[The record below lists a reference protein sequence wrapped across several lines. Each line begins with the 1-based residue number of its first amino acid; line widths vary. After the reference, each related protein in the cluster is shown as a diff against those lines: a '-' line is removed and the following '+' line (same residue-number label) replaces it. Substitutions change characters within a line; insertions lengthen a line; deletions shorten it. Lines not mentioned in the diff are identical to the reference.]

1 MRYKRTILTVVVMTL
16 TTFAWAL
23 KKVTFAPQWTAQ
35 AQFAGYFVAKDMGFY
50 AEEGLDVN
58 IIYPSNSQS
67 SIELLKEGRCQF
79 TTLQLLDA
87 LCAKEYGINLVN
99 LLQTDQQSGLVLVG
113 YDGRNPAELKQ
124 GAKVGI
130 WNAGFSILGRIINQR
145 EKKNYQFIRF
155 TNNVSL
161 FMSGAIDATLAMSY
175 NELLQLR
182 QSNVNL
188 DGKTVFWFSKNGYDV
203 PEDGLYT
210 TRKYYTKNS
219 QVCKSFAKASKRGWE
234 WCRQHPD
241 EALEIVMKYVKENKI
256 LTNQVIQRLM
266 LQEIL
271 RLHTDPVTGKTLYTL
286 DKAKVEKAIG
296 WLLECGIIK
305 NQIHYKDI
313 TE

>member
-1 MRYKRTILTVVVMTL
+1 MGYKRTILTVVVMTL

-35 AQFAGYFVAKDMGFY
+35 AQFAGYFVAKDKGFY
-50 AEEGLDVN
+50 EEEGLDVN
-58 IIYPSNSQS
+58 IVYPSYSQS
-67 SIELLKEGRCQF
+67 SIKLLKEGRCQF
-79 TTLQLLDA
+79 TSLQLLDA
-87 LCAKEYGINLVN
+87 LCAKENGISLVN

-130 WNAGFSILGRIINQR
+130 WNAGFSILAKIMNQR

-182 QSNVNL
+182 QSNVRL
-188 DGKTVFWFSKNGYDV
+188 DEKTVFWFSKNGYDI

-210 TRKYYTKNS
+210 TRNYYSNNR

-241 EALEIVMKYVKENKI
+241 EALEIVMKYVKDNNI
-256 LTNQVIQRLM
+256 LTNKVIQRLM
-266 LQEIL
+266 LQEVM
-271 RLHTDPVTGKTLYTL
+271 RLHTDPATGKTLYTL
-286 DKAKVEKAIG
+286 DKAKFEKVVG
-296 WLLECGIIK
+296 WLLECDIIK
-305 NQIHYKDI
+305 NKIEYKDI